1 VPTKKYF
8 LVDRFVSRSYAG
20 LVASSLVISRPPKAI
35 YAEQSSMGMVAQPT
49 FADDKAAVEAIVQ
62 SPSEHFITKAND
74 GIPAREEAQTLLDSA
89 AEKKLVRKLDIRVIL
104 PIGVIFFWAFIDR
117 VNLGYAKLQGLE
129 QDLGMTGNDF
139 NVALLVQIAPYIFF
153 EIPSNLILKHVRPS
167 YWLGGLSLC
176 WGFMTLG
183 QGLVKTYSGLIALRI
198 FLGLFEAGLVPG
210 KADCACGCIRRAKY
224 EQVLSV

>member
-1 VPTKKYF
+1 M
-8 LVDRFVSRSYAG
+8 
-20 LVASSLVISRPPKAI
+20 
-35 YAEQSSMGMVAQPT
+35 SMEAQPV
-49 FADDKAAVEAIVQ
+49 FADDKAAVEATVH
-62 SPSEHFITKAND
+62 SPSEHLTTKTND
-74 GIPAREEAQTLLDSA
+74 GIPTREEAQTLLDSV

-104 PIGVIFFWAFIDR
+104 PIGAIFFWAFIDR

-129 QDLGMTGNDF
+129 KDLGMTGNDF

-183 QGLVKTYSGLIALRI
+183 QGLVKTYSGFIALRV

-210 KADCACGCIRRAKY
+210 MADCACGRIRRAKH
-224 EQVLSV
+224 EQVLSILLQCIIHVLSYRSAWSGYILPIVSRSQLEV